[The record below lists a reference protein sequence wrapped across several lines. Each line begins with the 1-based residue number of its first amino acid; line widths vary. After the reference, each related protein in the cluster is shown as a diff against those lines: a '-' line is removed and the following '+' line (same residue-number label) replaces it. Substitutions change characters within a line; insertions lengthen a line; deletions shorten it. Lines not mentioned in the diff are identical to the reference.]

1 MIYLLFSAMIVM
13 MTATDSL
20 EATFA
25 TRILSLSKGGYG
37 ILVSIAG
44 AGVLVGSISNAIINE
59 NTYLTAYG
67 YGFLNNCSRLY
78 DFYIF

>member
-59 NTYLTAYG
+59 KYLPHG
-67 YGFLNNCSRLY
+67 LWVW
-78 DFYIF
+78 IP